1 MVSTPKDTIQIIGA
15 GKVGQGLARALRKAH
30 YFVAIRAARKGL
42 PKRVFQ
48 ASIVILAVRDRELGP
63 LAEALTQRGLV
74 SSKAICVHVAGALGP
89 EAIVALRPV
98 CLGVAQ
104 MHPMIPFASTKFAP
118 SLKGGNLH
126 VSGDPI
132 AVRKARALGKALAM
146 TPRTIPKLDRVAY
159 HAAAGLVANGAAAL
173 AAMGEALLLQAGVSK
188 KDARKLLGPLLR
200 GVGDNVEHLGFPDAL
215 TGPIRRGDA
224 PGVAKHLALLR
235 DTLES
240 AVPLYCAAGL
250 AQLPLAR
257 ALGEGT
263 ESAFDEIEKVL
274 REGLHHARPLKRA

>member
-1 MVSTPKDTIQIIGA
+1 MASTPKETIQIVGA
-15 GKVGQGLARALRKAH
+15 GKVGQGLARALRKAR
-30 YFVAIRAARKGL
+30 YLVAMRAARKGL
-42 PKRVFQ
+42 PKRAFR

-63 LAEALTQRGLV
+63 LAEALAQGRLV
-74 SSKAICVHVAGALGP
+74 SPKAICVHVAGALGP
-89 EAIVALRPV
+89 EALAALRPV

-104 MHPMIPFASTKFAP
+104 MHPMIPFASTRFAP
-118 SLKGGNLH
+118 GLKDGNLH
-126 VSGDPI
+126 VSGDAI

-173 AAMGEALLLQAGVSK
+173 AAMGEVLLLQAGVSK
-188 KDARKLLGPLLR
+188 RDARKLLGPLLR

-224 PGVAKHLALLR
+224 AGVMKHLALLH
-235 DTLES
+235 DKLES

-263 ESAFDEIEKVL
+263 EGAFDEIEKA
-274 REGLHHARPLKRA
+274 LHEELLQGR